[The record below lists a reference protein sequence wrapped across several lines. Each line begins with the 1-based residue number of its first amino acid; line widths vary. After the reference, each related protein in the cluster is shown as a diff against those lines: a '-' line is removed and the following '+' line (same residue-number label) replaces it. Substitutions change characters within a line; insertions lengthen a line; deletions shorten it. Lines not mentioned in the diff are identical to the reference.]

1 LKKKV
6 YQKVSEEMHS
16 IKMVKMETRWKL
28 VVLTKSK
35 GPQGYEYRLLCNFKS
50 SYSDFSGS
58 ATPEWFLPLMC
69 PKGFLLHKQSCVM
82 LVLMF

>member
-1 LKKKV
+1 
-6 YQKVSEEMHS
+6 
-16 IKMVKMETRWKL
+16 MERSWKL

-50 SYSDFSGS
+50 SFSDFSGL
-58 ATPEWFLPLMC
+58 ATLERFLPLMC
-69 PKGFLLHKQSCVM
+69 SKGFLLHKQSCVM